1 MGVMVIAACG
11 GDAGGSSGP
20 VKLKEPV
27 SLQYWSILGGA
38 DGSRMREMTAQYTK
52 EQPMVKIDDVQGV
65 ENFLVKFVASV
76 VAGSPPDIVWI
87 RQTYIAGFVENDALL
102 PLLPKEL
109 DQIGLKAEDFDQV
122 VWKASEY
129 KGKRYTVPMDI
140 HGYQFFY
147 HEAMVRDGG
156 LDPAKVPTTWAEWLD
171 WATRLTKEDKRGATV
186 PYSGAGI
193 NWFFHGFLKQAAKA
207 NVGGATTADLF
218 TADGKKANFNN
229 PAGVEALQLMA
240 DVFKRCKLPFPDGV
254 ASLDLFEQKKLGS
267 MINGPWN
274 LNRLANPKG
283 PAANELRVA
292 FSPQRDPKNPSWWA
306 QSHQVALAK
315 PAKVEDNK
323 RTGSFNFIKWLNDN
337 ILEWSKAGQLPAN
350 KKVLSSDAYQKS
362 DLLVHKHLKVW
373 EKNLPTA
380 TFMPLH
386 PKHVEVEND
395 LPPILEKAI
404 RGNVS
409 VQAALAEGETLVN
422 TILSKSRDTIRDVPR
437 LPACQSLRSRDWQ
450 DAWAT
455 EHSCKRITDA
465 RHAARSPAC
474 LGKDRPVNPRY
485 PIRHPRLRQ
494 QLWRGCERRSG
505 RPRPSCHRP
514 RGQPLRLRALL
525 R

>member
-1 MGVMVIAACG
+1 MGPSVCGSHSGGKAMTTGSRRALFAGAARIAAGAATATGLFTLAACG
-11 GDAGGSSGP
+11 GDSGGGSGP
-20 VKLKEPV
+20 IKLKQAV

-38 DGSRMREMTAQYTK
+38 DGTRMHDMTAQYTK
-52 EQPMVKIDDVQGV
+52 EQPMVKIEDVQGV
-65 ENFLVKFVASV
+65 DNFLVKFVASV

-87 RQTYIAGFVENDALL
+87 RQTYIAGFVEKDALL

-109 DQIGLKAEDFDQV
+109 DQVGLKAEEFDQV

-171 WATRLTKEDKRGATV
+171 WATRLTKDDKRGATV

-207 NVGGATTADLF
+207 NVGGASTADFF

-229 PAGVEALQLMA
+229 PAGVEALQIMA
-240 DVFKRCKLPFPDGV
+240 DIFKRCNLPFPDGV

-274 LNRLANPKG
+274 LNRLADPKG
-283 PAANELRVA
+283 PAAAELRVA

-315 PAKVEDNK
+315 PTKVDEDK
-323 RTGSFNFIKWLNDN
+323 RTGSFDFIKWLNDH
-337 ILEWSKAGQLPAN
+337 ILDWSKAGQLPAN
-350 KKVLSSDAYQKS
+350 KKVLASDAYQKS

-373 EKNLPTA
+373 EKNLATA
-380 TFMPLH
+380 AFMPLH

-404 RGNVS
+404 RGQIS

-422 TILSKSRDTIRDVPR
+422 NILSK
-437 LPACQSLRSRDWQ
+437 
-450 DAWAT
+450 
-455 EHSCKRITDA
+455 
-465 RHAARSPAC
+465 
-474 LGKDRPVNPRY
+474 
-485 PIRHPRLRQ
+485 
-494 QLWRGCERRSG
+494 
-505 RPRPSCHRP
+505 
-514 RGQPLRLRALL
+514 
-525 R
+525 